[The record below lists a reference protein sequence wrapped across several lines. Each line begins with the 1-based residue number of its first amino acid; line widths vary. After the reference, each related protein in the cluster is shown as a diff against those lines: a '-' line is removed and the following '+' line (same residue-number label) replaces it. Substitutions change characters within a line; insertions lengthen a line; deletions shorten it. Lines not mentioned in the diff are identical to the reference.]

1 MHDLA
6 IAETLMTQLDL
17 TPGVVNV
24 LLEYV
29 LGNNNQT
36 LNRSYCE
43 TIGASWSRKHLH
55 TAKEAYEAVMGYERT
70 RNGEKPKQSP
80 AQNVQERVN
89 DDDFMKLIEELKGET
104 S

>member
-1 MHDLA
+1 
-6 IAETLMTQLDL
+6 
-17 TPGVVNV
+17 
-24 LLEYV
+24 
-29 LGNNNQT
+29 
-36 LNRSYCE
+36 
-43 TIGASWSRKHLH
+43 
-55 TAKEAYEAVMGYERT
+55 MGYERT